1 MMRTVPVAS
10 MSPVYEQPEFLVI
23 PLEIRLDK
31 RLCPEVIACIDD
43 ELAVYSKAY
52 RSAFA
57 RIDHGEKNLNQ
68 LTKDL
73 QDEYRLKSRAANS
86 IVRDAKARHQA
97 GLELARAQARD
108 LRASILRKKKRM
120 KRLQKEVE
128 AMSKKAASNR
138 LNDNEPSNYRKQ
150 KHDLWRLGQLIPRLE
165 AKLKRW
171 KKDIENRH
179 VRLCFG
185 TKKLFKAQYHL
196 EENNLS
202 SHEEWKEM
210 FIRHR
215 NRMMYLCGKNDEK
228 NGNQLCHLIRMEDG
242 SWQIGV
248 LPVLKS
254 EKGQDRI
261 ITGPVN
267 ITHTPGL
274 ELLSQV
280 FDGYEA
286 DQPMKQAISVRIL
299 RRKKGYYVQFFLYL
313 PKQDGW
319 NTSSFEG
326 VIGLDFNADHIAL
339 CETDRKGNIIYARR
353 IGFPGL
359 GRKNH
364 NYDQGIDQMR
374 TAIKKITAE
383 ARSKGKDLIIE
394 DLDFSAKKS
403 DLQKNKYYNRMI
415 SQLAYSQYT
424 QAVKRRCF
432 KDNVDLKIVDPAYTS
447 KKAEETV
454 CREHGINVHLG
465 AACIIARRGLGL
477 F

>member
-1 MMRTVPVAS
+1 MRTVPVAS

-228 NGNQLCHLIRMEDG
+228 NG
-242 SWQIGV
+242 
-248 LPVLKS
+248 
-254 EKGQDRI
+254 
-261 ITGPVN
+261 T
-267 ITHTPGL
+267 
-274 ELLSQV
+274 
-280 FDGYEA
+280 
-286 DQPMKQAISVRIL
+286 
-299 RRKKGYYVQFFLYL
+299 
-313 PKQDGW
+313 
-319 NTSSFEG
+319 
-326 VIGLDFNADHIAL
+326 
-339 CETDRKGNIIYARR
+339 
-353 IGFPGL
+353 
-359 GRKNH
+359 
-364 NYDQGIDQMR
+364 
-374 TAIKKITAE
+374 
-383 ARSKGKDLIIE
+383 
-394 DLDFSAKKS
+394 
-403 DLQKNKYYNRMI
+403 
-415 SQLAYSQYT
+415 
-424 QAVKRRCF
+424 
-432 KDNVDLKIVDPAYTS
+432 
-447 KKAEETV
+447 
-454 CREHGINVHLG
+454 
-465 AACIIARRGLGL
+465 
-477 F
+477 